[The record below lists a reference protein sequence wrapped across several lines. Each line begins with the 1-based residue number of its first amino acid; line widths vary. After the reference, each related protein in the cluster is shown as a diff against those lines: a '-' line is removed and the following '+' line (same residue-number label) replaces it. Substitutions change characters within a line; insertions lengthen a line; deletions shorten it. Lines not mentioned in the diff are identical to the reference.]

1 MEQDLL
7 DARGDTNA
15 GFRRSSA
22 TQECVRRA
30 LLLCGALPLC
40 CGAAVFASANRSAA
54 ETRPGES
61 RVQIARSTQS
71 ERAYQTQPATGG
83 LTIRAGTLDFLIRV
97 AYGVH
102 PRDIVYEAGLA
113 ELVERAELAEL
124 DRETLYDVV
133 VIPEDGQQQT
143 AMRQLRSQLETT
155 FSFDTTHERR
165 FVAVRALRRAEGAA
179 PLPPSTSKQRNVVG
193 RSGRFAGDRATM
205 ADLARFART
214 FSQEPV
220 VDETGL
226 TGSYDFVLEWDH
238 ASGGNAFVQA
248 FEDLGLELVPTHAE
262 VELLIVRPRASAGA
276 DGPESQS
283 GAVGG

>member
-40 CGAAVFASANRSAA
+40 CGAAVFVSANGSAA

-102 PRDIVYEAGLA
+102 PRDIVYEAELA
-113 ELVERAELAEL
+113 ELEEL

-133 VIPEDGQQQT
+133 AIPEDGQQQT
-143 AMRQLRSQLETT
+143 ATRQLRSQLETT
-155 FSFDTTHERR
+155 FAFETARERR

-262 VELLIVRPRASAGA
+262 VELLIVRPRASAGS
-276 DGPESQS
+276 ESQS
-283 GAVGG
+283 GAVDG